1 MQIRKLLGVVV
12 CLFAAMM
19 FPLAGFAAEGEES
32 IVQESGFYY
41 TVQKGD
47 TLWDISQRFS
57 DSASLW
63 PELWNEN
70 RQIPNPHRIY
80 PGERI
85 RLLHRTDVESVTPVV
100 TEKRVEQAEAL
111 QAVKEEEPPKKED
124 PYYYYSGI
132 NTAGFI
138 REKPVTPLGFIFKV
152 TEEKTLIGQGDL
164 IYVKP
169 APNARLTPGT
179 HYTVCRTSDPII
191 DVETK
196 ATIGIQHYLTG
207 VIEITKVMPEFVVA
221 TVARSYRTIKVNDL
235 LMPYKDRS
243 PKISLVESPK
253 TVEGKIILGEERQ
266 YLIGQGDVIFINK
279 GFEDGV
285 KAGQSFVVYYTEK
298 HKFDPKAKE
307 GLQLTPIYH
316 GQLLVLHS
324 ERTTST
330 TIVTRSVK
338 DIQVGDKV
346 LTPVPEFLR

>member
-1 MQIRKLLGVVV
+1 MQIRKLLRVIV
-12 CLFAAMM
+12 CLFAVMM

-32 IVQESGFYY
+32 IDTESGFYY

-63 PELWNEN
+63 PDLWNEN

-85 RLLHRTDVESVTPVV
+85 RLLYHSDVESVTQVI
-100 TEKRVEQAEAL
+100 TEKRAEQAEPV
-111 QAVKEEEPPKKED
+111 QEVKKEEG
-124 PYYYYSGI
+124 PYYYYSRI

-138 REKPVTPLGFIFKV
+138 REKPFTSLGVIFKV

-169 APNARLTPGT
+169 APNTGLTPGS
-179 HYTVCRTSDPII
+179 HYTVYRISEPII
-191 DVETK
+191 DIETK

-207 VIEITKVMPEFVVA
+207 VIEIVKVMPEFVVA
-221 TVARSYRTIKVNDL
+221 TVARSYRAIKINDL
-235 LMPYKDRS
+235 LMPYRYRS
-243 PKISLVESPK
+243 PKINLVESPR

-266 YLIGQGDVIFINK
+266 YAIGQGHVIFINK
-279 GFEDGV
+279 GFKDGV
-285 KAGQSFVVYYTEK
+285 KAGQSFVVYYNET

-307 GLQLTPIYH
+307 GIQLTPIYH
-316 GQLLVLHS
+316 GKLLVLHS
-324 ERTTST
+324 EETTST

-338 DIQVGDKV
+338 TIHVGDKI